1 MRNIED
7 DKDSEKKKPYFARE
21 VTESFT
27 KEVEFEIT
35 LTINIIL
42 IY

>member
-7 DKDSEKKKPYFARE
+7 DKDSEKKPYFARE